1 VSDLPIGWTTA
12 TISDV
17 TKYLSRGKQPKYVSY
32 SSLPVINQRA
42 IRWNGIQNE
51 HLKYVD
57 PMQFDLW
64 EPERFIQA
72 GDILWNST
80 GTGTLGR
87 AYLVTEQDLD
97 PPKVVDSHVTILRP
111 NQTAIDPRFLFF
123 WIQSS
128 EVQENIASLATGA
141 TNQIELGRAVIASM
155 CIPFA
160 PLNEQKR
167 IADKLDS
174 LLARVDA
181 CRDRLNKIPFIIKNF
196 RCAVLNAAI
205 SGELTNDWRLERNR
219 SIESWQQRNGSEVFP
234 FITSGSRGWSSYY
247 STQGALFLR
256 VGNLN
261 HFTIDLDL
269 NQIQYVNP
277 PINAEG
283 KRTRIEVGDILISI
297 TADVGMVAFI
307 SENVGEAYI
316 NQHLCLARQTGEH
329 LGSYL
334 AYFLSSPLG
343 GIGQLTQ
350 MQRGATKAG
359 LALNDIRSVKF
370 LLPDLDEQY
379 EIVSRIESLFAY
391 ADYCEVN
398 YQNAFKILKQLTP
411 VILDKAF
418 CGELV
423 SQDPNDE
430 PASILLER
438 IRAERIANLTT
449 QKKQITK
456 RRPKM
461 SKMSSEAVKK
471 EIFNLS
477 NDKFSF
483 DELHNHLHKQLLGD
497 YDALKEILF
506 TLLDEQPES
515 IIAQRFDSE
524 VEEMCFTRRQK

>member
-1 VSDLPIGWTTA
+1 MSDYPTSWIEINLGNLLTLN
-12 TISDV
+12 
-17 TKYLSRGKQPKYVSY
+17 YGK
-32 SSLPVINQRA
+32 SLPSRERSGDGFAVYGS
-42 IRWNGIQNE
+42 NGIVGYHNNALTE
-51 HLKYVD
+51 GGTLIIGRKGSVGEVHFSAGSCFPIDTTYYVD
-57 PMQFDLW
+57 QLHGMPIRYWFYQLKNIRLS
-64 EPERFIQA
+64 ELNKA
-72 GDILWNST
+72 
-80 GTGTLGR
+80 
-87 AYLVTEQDLD
+87 
-97 PPKVVDSHVTILRP
+97 
-111 NQTAIDPRFLFF
+111 TAIPGLNRDDVYRTKVRL
-123 WIQSS
+123 
-128 EVQENIASLATGA
+128 
-141 TNQIELGRAVIASM
+141 
-155 CIPFA
+155 A
-160 PLNEQKR
+160 PLGEQKR
-167 IADKLDS
+167 IAYKLDS
-174 LLARVDA
+174 LLVRIDA
-181 CRDRLNKIPFIIKNF
+181 CRDRLNKIPLIIKNF

-205 SGELTNDWRLERNR
+205 SGELTDDWRLERNR
-219 SIESWQQRNGSEVFP
+219 SIDSWQQRNGREVFP

-261 HFTIDLDL
+261 HFTINLDL

-307 SENVGEAYI
+307 REEIGEAYI

-334 AYFLSSPLG
+334 SYFLASPLG

-359 LALNDIRSVKF
+359 LALDDIRSVKF
-370 LLPDLDEQY
+370 LLPDLDEQH

-398 YQNAFKILKQLTP
+398 YQSAFKILEQLTP

-418 CGELV
+418 RGELV
-423 SQDPNDE
+423 PQDPNDE

-471 EIFNLS
+471 EIFNLP

>member
-1 VSDLPIGWTTA
+1 MSDIPDGWTYTLLSEIA
-12 TISDV
+12 SIQMGQSPNSRSYNEQCEGLPFFQGKSDFGNLFPTV
-17 TKYLSRGKQPKYVSY
+17 RKWCSEPKTVAEAGEILLSVRAPVGPTNLASERSCIGRGLASIQAVSLFNQKYLLHYFRY
-32 SSLPVINQRA
+32 I
-42 IRWNGIQNE
+42 E
-51 HLKYVD
+51 HWLS
-57 PMQFDLW
+57 Q
-64 EPERFIQA
+64 Q
-72 GDILWNST
+72 
-80 GTGTLGR
+80 GTGSTFAGISG
-87 AYLVTEQDLD
+87 DLIR
-97 PPKVVDSHVTILRP
+97 KI
-111 NQTAIDPRFLFF
+111 
-123 WIQSS
+123 
-128 EVQENIASLATGA
+128 EVP
-141 TNQIELGRAVIASM
+141 V
-155 CIPFA
+155 A
-160 PLNEQKR
+160 PLNEQKQ
-167 IADKLDS
+167 IADKLDL

-181 CRDRLNKIPFIIKNF
+181 CRDRLNKIPLIIKNF

-219 SIESWQQRNGSEVFP
+219 SIDSWQQRNGREVFP

-370 LLPDLDEQY
+370 LLPDLDEQH

-449 QKKQITK
+449 QKKQIAV
-456 RRPKM
+456 RRPQM

-471 EIFNLS
+471 EIFNLP

>member
-1 VSDLPIGWTTA
+1 LITLNPKNDCDDSTEVGFVPLHRLGVRFQSHLTFEKRFWSMVKRGYTHFANGDVLLARITPSFENGKAGIARDLPNGFGAGSTEYFVCRPLPKSVIPEYLLAYFKTTHFL
-12 TISDV
+12 
-17 TKYLSRGKQPKYVSY
+17 LSGKQVMGGASGHQRIPKEYLLNSEIP
-32 SSLPVINQRA
+32 LAP
-42 IRWNGIQNE
+42 
-51 HLKYVD
+51 
-57 PMQFDLW
+57 FD
-64 EPERFIQA
+64 
-72 GDILWNST
+72 
-80 GTGTLGR
+80 
-87 AYLVTEQDLD
+87 
-97 PPKVVDSHVTILRP
+97 
-111 NQTAIDPRFLFF
+111 
-123 WIQSS
+123 
-128 EVQENIASLATGA
+128 
-141 TNQIELGRAVIASM
+141 
-155 CIPFA
+155 
-160 PLNEQKR
+160 EQKR
-167 IADKLDS
+167 IVDKLDS
-174 LLARVDA
+174 LLTRVDA
-181 CRDRLNKIPFIIKNF
+181 CRDRLNKIPLIIKNF

-205 SGELTNDWRLERNR
+205 SGELTDDWRLERSR
-219 SIESWQQRNGSEVFP
+219 SIDSWQQRNGREVFP

-334 AYFLSSPLG
+334 AYFLASPLG

-359 LALNDIRSVKF
+359 LTLNDIRSVKF
-370 LLPDLDEQY
+370 LLPDLDEQH

-418 CGELV
+418 RGELV
-423 SQDPNDE
+423 PQDPNDE

-456 RRPKM
+456 RKPKM

-506 TLLDEQPES
+506 TLLDEKPES
-515 IIAQRFDSE
+515 IIAQRFDSG